1 MNSRD
6 LLNSPMP
13 KSRIALA
20 QMTSTSDFDANL
32 AEAFA
37 LIDQAAAGGA
47 RMVAFPEV
55 FLYLGGHRGK
65 LENAADVDGPLVGRF
80 REAARKHEMMILLG
94 SIHEKIPGREDEGEK
109 AKVHNTSVLIDGA
122 GEILATYRKLKL
134 FDVDLP
140 NLKIRESDSIEP
152 GDALPPVVDTPIG
165 KVGLTICFDL
175 RFPDLYQHLRRK
187 GAQIVFAPSNF
198 THATGAAH
206 WETLLRARALES
218 QVYLAAPAQVGQHNE
233 KFRSWGHT
241 AMTDPW
247 GTVTAL
253 APEKTGL
260 IFAEIDLEYLEQVR
274 RELPMKVIEG

>member
-1 MNSRD
+1 MSD
-6 LLNSPMP
+6 PMP

-47 RMVAFPEV
+47 QLVAFPEV

-65 LENAADVDGPLVGRF
+65 LENAAEVDGPLVSRF
-80 REAARKHEMMILLG
+80 REVAHRHHIMILLG
-94 SIHEKIPGREDEGEK
+94 SIHERIPGREDEVHK
-109 AKVHNTSVLIDGA
+109 TKVHNTSVLIDGA

-134 FDVDLP
+134 FDVELP
-140 NLKIRESDSIEP
+140 NLTIKESDSIEP
-152 GDALPPVVDTPIG
+152 GDAPPPVVDTAIG
-165 KVGLTICFDL
+165 RMGLTICFDL

-198 THATGAAH
+198 THPTGAAH

-218 QVYLAAPAQVGQHNE
+218 QVYLAAPAQVGQHNA

-241 AMTDPW
+241 ALVDPW

-253 APEKTGL
+253 APERTGL
-260 IFAEIDLEYLEQVR
+260 IFAEIDLDYLEQVR
-274 RELPMKVIEG
+274 RELPMKVDEG

>member
-1 MNSRD
+1 MSG
-6 LLNSPMP
+6 LMP

-20 QMTSTSDFDANL
+20 QMTSTSDFEANL

-47 RMVAFPEV
+47 NMVAFPEV

-65 LENAADVDGPLVGRF
+65 LEHATGVDGPLVSRF
-80 REAARKHEMMILLG
+80 RDAARGHGIMILLG
-94 SIHEKIPGREDEGEK
+94 SIHERIPGREDDGQNT
-109 AKVHNTSVLIDGA
+109 KVHNTSVLIGGA

-134 FDVDLP
+134 FDVELL
-140 NLKIRESDSIEP
+140 NLTIKESDSIEP

-165 KVGLTICFDL
+165 RVGLTICFDL

-198 THATGAAH
+198 THPTGAAH
-206 WETLLRARALES
+206 WEILLRARALES
-218 QVYLAAPAQVGQHNE
+218 QVYLAAPAQVGQHNA

-241 AMTDPW
+241 AMVDPW
-247 GTVTAL
+247 GAVTTL
-253 APEKTGL
+253 APEKPGL

-274 RELPMKVIEG
+274 RELPMKVVEG